1 MKFSIILYVKD
12 NKKTLENALK
22 SIQNQSEE
30 DFECL
35 ILDDFSNDDSK
46 KIYEEFCSN
55 DSRFKYI
62 RSEYSSTNLKE
73 KDQAGISV
81 LLNTGI
87 QYSTGDLI
95 VFSNGSNEL
104 LQNRLKQTQ
113 IDLSKTPNLD
123 LICFER
129 DFGPEQV
136 KIYSNTSEKTIRD
149 FLKNGIPDFWATAFK
164 REFLLKK
171 LPWLFRQPL
180 DKIFDTQFFLT
191 ALSHSCILG
200 WSSCKVNVDSFKNKN
215 VDKESGELSTRY
227 LQMFLPNHQNKSSN
241 EFTVLTTFRD
251 EGFEV
256 EKTVIA
262 VRLNDQNVNIQLVDD
277 ASSDDYDYENVAKV
291 FGCDL
296 IRNET
301 SQGVAGTRCI
311 GVDQIKTPFFIIFDS
326 HMRFK
331 VSDRDFSKKF
341 LKELKK
347 DDAQILY
354 ANTIV
359 IGSNTDENH
368 LFRNYTNEDC
378 LANSSGHNGF
388 LAFGPIYHL
397 KGDALDFDTEWCYKF
412 SSEEDRDN
420 DETDAIIETPSILG
434 ATYAM
439 SKRWWNEIRGL
450 QNLYYWGS
458 DEPWLSLKTFLL
470 GGRCR
475 MFKNWGIGH
484 LYRSIPTYGVLLSIP
499 VQLNRLMIQFVM
511 APSEEVFD
519 HFKKETFKK
528 LSEEDAKELWKTFEK
543 RKSEY
548 EEVKMWLWTNA
559 VRTIKDVY
567 ELNNKPSIERN

>member
-1 MKFSIILYVKD
+1 MKFSVILYVKD
-12 NKKTLENALK
+12 NEKTIRNVLK

-35 ILDDFSNDDSK
+35 ILDDYSHDESK
-46 KIYEEFCSN
+46 KIYEEFCTD

-62 RSEYSSTNLKE
+62 RSEYDSTSLKE
-73 KDQAGISV
+73 KDQAGISN

-87 QYSTGDLI
+87 QYSIGDVI
-95 VFSNGSNEL
+95 VFSNGSTEL

-113 IDLSKTPNLD
+113 IDLSKNPNLD

-129 DFGPEQV
+129 DFEPEQIKTYLDV
-136 KIYSNTSEKTIRD
+136 SEKTIDD
-149 FLKNGIPDFWATAFK
+149 FLKNGLPDFWTMAFK
-164 REFLLKK
+164 RNTLLKK
-171 LPWLFRQPL
+171 IPWMFRQPL
-180 DKIFDTQFFLT
+180 DKIFDTQFLLT
-191 ALSHSCILG
+191 ALSHQCVLG
-200 WSSCKVNVDSFKNKN
+200 WSSCKVNVNSVKN
-215 VDKESGELSTRY
+215 VGKESEELSIRY
-227 LQMFLPNHQNKSSN
+227 LQMFLPTHQNKSSN
-241 EFTVLTTFRD
+241 EFTVLVTFRD

-256 EKTVIA
+256 EKTIIS

-277 ASSDDYDYENVAKV
+277 ASSDGYDYENVSKV
-291 FGCDL
+291 FGCNL
-296 IRNET
+296 VKNKT
-301 SQGVAGTRCI
+301 SRGVAGTRCI
-311 GVDQIKTPFFIIFDS
+311 GVDHIETPFFIIFDS

-331 VSDRDFSKKF
+331 VSERDFSKKF

-347 DDAQILY
+347 DDSQILY

-368 LFRNYTNEDC
+368 LFRSYTNEDC
-378 LANSSGHNGF
+378 LTNSSGHNGF

-397 KGDALDFDTEWCYKF
+397 KGDCQDFDTEWCYKF
-412 SSEEDRDN
+412 SSEDDRDN
-420 DETDAIIETPSILG
+420 DDLDAIIETPSILG

-470 GGRCR
+470 GGKCR

-484 LYRSIPTYGVLLSIP
+484 LYRNIPTYGALSSIP

-511 APSEEVFD
+511 APSEEIFE
-519 HFKKETFKK
+519 HFKEK
-528 LSEEDAKELWKTFEK
+528 AFEK
-543 RKSEY
+543 FSKNDAEEFWTIFEKHKSEY
-548 EEVKMWLWTNA
+548 EEVKTWLWTNA

>member
-1 MKFSIILYVKD
+1 MKFSVILYVKD
-12 NKKTLENALK
+12 NEKTIRKVLQ
-22 SIQNQSEE
+22 SIQDQSEE

-35 ILDDFSNDDSK
+35 ILDDFSRDKSK
-46 KIYEEFCSN
+46 KIYEEFCST

-62 RSEYSSTNLKE
+62 RSEYDATSLKE
-73 KDQAGISV
+73 KDQAGISN

-87 QYSTGDLI
+87 QYSVGDFI
-95 VFSNGSNEL
+95 VFSNGLTEL
-104 LQNRLKQTQ
+104 LQNRLRQTQ
-113 IDLSKTPNLD
+113 IDFSKNPNLD

-129 DFGPEQV
+129 DFGPEQI
-136 KIYSNTSEKTIRD
+136 KIYSSTSEKTIND
-149 FLKNGIPDFWATAFK
+149 FLKNGIPNFWSLAFK
-164 REFLLKK
+164 RSTLLRKI
-171 LPWLFRQPL
+171 PWLFRQPL
-180 DKIFDTQFFLT
+180 DKVFDTQFFLT
-191 ALSHSCILG
+191 ALSHQCVLG
-200 WSSCKVNVDSFKNKN
+200 WSSYKVNVNSSENIGKDS
-215 VDKESGELSTRY
+215 EELFTRY

-241 EFTVLTTFRD
+241 EFTVLITFRD

-277 ASSDDYDYENVAKV
+277 ASLDGYDYENVSRT

-296 IRNET
+296 IRNKT

-311 GVDQIKTPFFIIFDS
+311 GVDQINTPFFSIFDS

-331 VSDRDFSKKF
+331 VAERDFSKNF

-368 LFRNYTNEDC
+368 LFRSYTNEDC

-412 SSEEDRDN
+412 SSEFDRDN
-420 DETDAIIETPSILG
+420 DEKDAIIETPSILG

-484 LYRSIPTYGVLLSIP
+484 LYRSIPTYGALSSIP
-499 VQLNRLMIQFVM
+499 VQLNRLMIQFIM
-511 APSEEVFD
+511 SPSKEVFE
-519 HFKKETFKK
+519 HFKEKTLEKF
-528 LSEEDAKELWKTFEK
+528 SEEDAEELWKTFEK
-543 RKSEY
+543 HKSEY
-548 EEVKMWLWTNA
+548 EEAKTWLWSNA

>member
-12 NKKTLENALK
+12 NEKTIRKVLQ

-35 ILDDFSNDDSK
+35 ILDDFSRDASK
-46 KIYEEFCSN
+46 KIYEEFCST

-62 RSEYSSTNLKE
+62 RSEYDSTSLKE
-73 KDQAGISV
+73 KDQAGISN

-87 QYSTGDLI
+87 QYSVGDII
-95 VFSNGSNEL
+95 VFSNDSTEL

-113 IDLSKTPNLD
+113 IDLSKNPNLD

-129 DFGPEQV
+129 DFGPEQIKTV
-136 KIYSNTSEKTIRD
+136 SSTSEKTIND
-149 FLKNGIPDFWATAFK
+149 FLKFGVPNFWTVAFK
-164 REFLLKK
+164 RNTVLKK
-171 LPWLFRQPL
+171 IPWLFRQPL

-191 ALSHSCILG
+191 ALSHSCVLG
-200 WSSCKVNVDSFKNKN
+200 WSSCKVNVDSFKKIG
-215 VDKESGELSTRY
+215 KESEELSIRY

-241 EFTVLTTFRD
+241 EFTVLITFRD

-256 EKTVIA
+256 EKTVIS

-277 ASSDDYDYENVAKV
+277 ASSDGYDYENVSKT

-296 IRNET
+296 IRNKT

-311 GVDQIKTPFFIIFDS
+311 GVDQINTPFFIIFDS

-331 VSDRDFSKKF
+331 VSEQDFSKKF

-359 IGSNTDENH
+359 ICSNTDENH
-368 LFRNYTNEDC
+368 LFRSYTNEDC
-378 LANSSGHNGF
+378 LANSSGRNGF
-388 LAFGPIYHL
+388 LAFGSIYHL

-420 DETDAIIETPSILG
+420 DEKDAIIETPSILG

-484 LYRSIPTYGVLLSIP
+484 LYRSIPTYGALSSIP
-499 VQLNRLMIQFVM
+499 VQLNRLMIQFIM
-511 APSEEVFD
+511 SPSEEVFE
-519 HFKKETFKK
+519 HFKEKAFEKFSKN
-528 LSEEDAKELWKTFEK
+528 DAEELWKTFEK
-543 RKSEY
+543 HKSEY
-548 EEVKMWLWTNA
+548 EEVKTWLWSNA

-567 ELNNKPSIERN
+567 ELNNKPSIEQN

>member
-1 MKFSIILYVKD
+1 MKFSVILYVKD
-12 NKKTLENALK
+12 NEKTIRRVLK
-22 SIQNQSEE
+22 SVQKQSEE

-35 ILDDFSNDDSK
+35 ILDDFSCDGSK
-46 KIYEEFCSN
+46 KIYEEFCST

-62 RSEYSSTNLKE
+62 RSEYDSTSLKE
-73 KDQAGISV
+73 KDQAGISN
-81 LLNTGI
+81 LLNAGI
-87 QYSTGDLI
+87 QYSIGDVI
-95 VFSNGSNEL
+95 VFSNGSTEL

-113 IDLSKTPNLD
+113 IDLSKNPNLD

-129 DFGPEQV
+129 DFGPEQI
-136 KIYSNTSEKTIRD
+136 KTYSSTSEKTIDD
-149 FLKNGIPDFWATAFK
+149 FLKNGLPNFWTLAFK
-164 REFLLKK
+164 RNTLLRKIS
-171 LPWLFRQPL
+171 WLFRQPL

-191 ALSHSCILG
+191 TLSHSCVLG
-200 WSSCKVNVDSFKNKN
+200 WSSCKVNVSSSKN
-215 VDKESGELSTRY
+215 VDKESEELSVRY

-241 EFTVLTTFRD
+241 EFTVLITFRD

-277 ASSDDYDYENVAKV
+277 ASTDGYDYENVSKV

-296 IRNET
+296 IRNQT

-311 GVDQIKTPFFIIFDS
+311 GVDHVKTPFFIIFDS

-331 VSDRDFSKKF
+331 VSEKDFSKKF

-368 LFRNYTNEDC
+368 LFRTYTNEDC
-378 LANSSGHNGF
+378 LSNSSGHNGF

-412 SSEEDRDN
+412 SSEKDRDN
-420 DETDAIIETPSILG
+420 DEKDAIIETPSILG

-439 SKRWWNEIRGL
+439 SKRWWSEIRGL

-484 LYRSIPTYGVLLSIP
+484 LYRNIPTYGALSSIP
-499 VQLNRLMIQFVM
+499 VQINRLMIQFVM
-511 APSEEVFD
+511 APSEEVFE
-519 HFKKETFKK
+519 HFKE
-528 LSEEDAKELWKTFEK
+528 KTFEK
-543 RKSEY
+543 FDENDTEELWATFEKRRPEY
-548 EEVKMWLWTNA
+548 EEVKTWLWANA